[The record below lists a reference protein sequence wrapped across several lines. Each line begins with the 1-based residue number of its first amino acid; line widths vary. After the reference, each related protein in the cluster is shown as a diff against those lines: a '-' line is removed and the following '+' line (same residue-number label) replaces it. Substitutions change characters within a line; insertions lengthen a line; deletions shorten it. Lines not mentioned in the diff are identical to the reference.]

1 MKQEPLIKTIL
12 RRLKKRVSAKMLL
25 ILIVTLSANSFAWFI
40 YANRVSSGVQA
51 TVKAWNITFEVDE
64 GEITEYITIDVDEL
78 YPGKSF
84 TKDITIS
91 NNGDTDADLSY
102 EIKSVTLFGVT
113 TTYTD
118 ADNANVAT
126 LIANIQQNYP
136 FTITPTFSS
145 SVLAAH
151 GTATFNVSIN
161 WPYESGEDAKDTQW
175 GANAYTYAQ
184 AHPNTPSLQMQ
195 LMIKATQKRVT
206 TTTTTAP

>member
-40 YANRVSSGVQA
+40 YANRVSAGVQA

-64 GEITEYITIDVDEL
+64 GEITEYITVDVDEL

-84 TKDITIS
+84 SKDITIT

-102 EIKSVTLFGVT
+102 EINSVTLFGVT
-113 TTYTD
+113 TQYTE
-118 ADNANVAT
+118 ADNANIAA
-126 LIANIQQNYP
+126 LIASIQQNYP
-136 FTITPTFSS
+136 FTITPTFSNA
-145 SVLAAH
+145 VLASH
-151 GTATFNVSIN
+151 GTATFNISIN
-161 WPYESGEDAKDTQW
+161 WPYESGDDAKDTQW

-184 AHPNTPSLQMQ
+184 AHPNTPSLQ
-195 LMIKATQKRVT
+195 LALRIKATQRRIT
-206 TTTTTAP
+206 TTTTVAP